1 MTKAE
6 LETLVKRLSYA
17 FRNRLGIG
25 AKAPG
30 LDVVTCISSNH
41 LLLPAMFMGVVGAGG
56 VYASASSALTVSEL
70 TRQIQGSG
78 SKTVIASDDLRDT
91 ASEAARTCGIPPERV
106 LIIHPMGAGARR
118 ALTSLGDPSRNYLD
132 ETRELS
138 WERMS
143 DKKTLED
150 RTAAL
155 LYSSGT
161 TGPPK
166 GVRLSHYNFVAEAMI
181 TQSVLETYLSRT
193 GRRVHVDYHYR
204 AIAHLPATHIAGLQG
219 YFINNIMAGGT
230 VYWLPKFV
238 WEKFV
243 AAVARH
249 RPTFLPSVPAVYLRI
264 AKDPDVTD
272 QFHSVE
278 NAQSGAAPMG
288 IELQKMAEKKFKCR
302 ISQSWGL
309 TETTGAVTWLPWD
322 RVDDTGSI
330 SQLMPNTRMMIVDDD
345 GKSVP
350 DGHAGEILVKGP
362 NLTSGYWNNPEA
374 TQEAITE
381 DGWFRTGD
389 IGLRRDAKFYIID
402 RKKVL
407 LVPLPFQSDLLVA
420 NRLSRS

>member
-6 LETLVKRLSYA
+6 LESLVKRLSYA
-17 FRNRLGIG
+17 FRNRLGVG
-25 AKAPG
+25 ARAPG
-30 LDVVTCISSNH
+30 QDVVTCIANNN

-56 VYASASSALTVSEL
+56 VYASASAALTVPEL

-78 SKTVIASDDLRDT
+78 SRVVIASEDLRAT
-91 ASEAARTCGIPPERV
+91 ATEAARTSGIPPERV
-106 LIIHPMGAGARR
+106 LIMHPMSSRR
-118 ALTSLGDPSRNYLD
+118 ALTSLADPSQNYLD
-132 ETRELS
+132 ETRELP
-138 WERMS
+138 WDRMA
-143 DKKTLED
+143 DQKTLQD

-166 GVRLSHYNFVAEAMI
+166 GVRLSHYNFVAEAII

-204 AIAHLPATHIAGLQG
+204 AIAHLPAMHIAGLQG
-219 YFINNIMAGGT
+219 YFLNNIMAGGT
-230 VYWLPKFV
+230 VFWLSKFV

-249 RPTFLPSVPAVYLRI
+249 HPTFLPSVPAVYLRI
-264 AKDPDVTD
+264 AKDPAVTD

-322 RVDDTGSI
+322 RVDDTASI
-330 SQLMPNTRMMIVDDD
+330 SQLMPNNRMKIVDEA
-345 GKSVP
+345 GRSVP
-350 DGHAGEILVKGP
+350 DGSPGEILVKGP
-362 NLTSGYWNNPEA
+362 NLTSGYWNNPAA
-374 TQEAITE
+374 TKEAITE
-381 DGWFRTGD
+381 DGWLRTGD

-402 RKKVL
+402 RIKVQL
-407 LVPLPFQSDLLVA
+407 APSPSPE
-420 NRLSRS
+420 

>member
-1 MTKAE
+1 
-6 LETLVKRLSYA
+6 
-17 FRNRLGIG
+17 
-25 AKAPG
+25 
-30 LDVVTCISSNH
+30 
-41 LLLPAMFMGVVGAGG
+41 MFMGVIGAGG
-56 VYASASSALTVSEL
+56 IYASASSALTVSEL

-78 SKTVIASDDLRDT
+78 SRIVIASDDLRAT
-91 ASEAARTCGIPPERV
+91 ATEAARACDIPPDRV
-106 LIIHPMGAGARR
+106 LVIHPMGSRR
-118 ALTSLGDPSRNYLD
+118 ALTSLADPSQNYLD
-132 ETRELS
+132 DTRELS
-138 WERMS
+138 WDRIT
-143 DKKTLED
+143 DHKTLED

-230 VYWLPKFV
+230 VFWLSRFV
-238 WEKFV
+238 WDKFV
-243 AAVARH
+243 AAVVRH

-264 AKDPDVTD
+264 AKDPAITD

-330 SQLMPNTRMMIVDDD
+330 SQLMPNTRMKIVDGA

-350 DGHAGEILVKGP
+350 DGYAGEILVKG
-362 NLTSGYWNNPEA
+362 
-374 TQEAITE
+374 IT
-381 DGWFRTGD
+381 
-389 IGLRRDAKFYIID
+389 LPRR
-402 RKKVL
+402 R
-407 LVPLPFQSDLLVA
+407 
-420 NRLSRS
+420 RL